1 MLASTARV
9 VNHPPLDNWEEA
21 WATKDRCAATGK
33 EPSLSTRKRDLTP
46 CRAAVK
52 RAAQGIDLQRI
63 PLPRGE
69 GGRRPGEGL
78 RVVSDE
84 TFRLSVTHKP
94 QADAPHLSRDPP
106 CQAPNARS
114 RGRGQ
119 GVGEHQVV
127 VIGRETAGNQARIH
141 VGSRRPGNLDRK
153 RVLTPFPP
161 STCHHRGPL
170 GPSPHD
176 DRPTKAGESRTDR
189 ALTGRRAGQA
199 NTNTEL

>member
-46 CRAAVK
+46 CRAAGK

-119 GVGEHQVV
+119 GVGEHQVAAT
-127 VIGRETAGNQARIH
+127 GRETAGNQPGTH
-141 VGSRRPGNLDRK
+141 VGSRRPRQFGPKKSPD
-153 RVLTPFPP
+153 TFAPPFPFFNTTRP
-161 STCHHRGPL
+161 KRSGLSPL
-170 GPSPHD
+170 RRPSP
-176 DRPTKAGESRTDR
+176 
-189 ALTGRRAGQA
+189 
-199 NTNTEL
+199 

>member
-46 CRAAVK
+46 CRAAGN
-52 RAAQGIDLQRI
+52 RAAQGKDLQRI

-127 VIGRETAGNQARIH
+127 VIGRETAGNQVRTH
-141 VGSRRPGNLDRK
+141 VRSPGSGQ
-153 RVLTPFPP
+153 F
-161 STCHHRGPL
+161 GPKK
-170 GPSPHD
+170 SP
-176 DRPTKAGESRTDR
+176 
-189 ALTGRRAGQA
+189 
-199 NTNTEL
+199 NTFSVHQDKEND